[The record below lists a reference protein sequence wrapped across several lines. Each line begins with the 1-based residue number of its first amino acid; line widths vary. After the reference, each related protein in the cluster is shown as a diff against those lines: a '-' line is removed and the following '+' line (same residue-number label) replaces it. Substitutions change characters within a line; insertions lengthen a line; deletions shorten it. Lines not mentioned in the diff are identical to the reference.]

1 MPSATPASTREPL
14 NPEWRVHTARIFKEV
29 LENPTCQVLRQPL
42 LIMDDLMRRVASRA
56 AELNDHELN
65 QLMLQLTLYAIADPY
80 SPDFDPKRVQD
91 ILNTTSPDAA

>member
-1 MPSATPASTREPL
+1 MPSSIPTSTRETL

-29 LENPTCQVLRQPL
+29 LENPTCHILRQPL
-42 LIMDDLMRRVASRA
+42 LIMDSLMRRVASRA

-80 SPDFDPKRVQD
+80 SPDFDPKRVQE
-91 ILNTTSPDAA
+91 ILNMIPPDAA